1 MLFTEGVSKEG
12 GVTSNMCYLQKE
24 YQRKEGVTSNM
35 CYLQK
40 EYQRKVGVTSNMCY
54 LQKEYQRKVGLLL
67 TCVIYRRST
76 HVRSNPT
83 FL

>member
-12 GVTSNMCYLQKE
+12 
-24 YQRKEGVTSNM
+24 GVTSNM

-54 LQKEYQRKVGLLL
+54 LQKEYQRKVTTSNMCYLQKEHQRKEGLLL
-67 TCVIYRRST
+67 TCVIFRRSING
-76 HVRSNPT
+76 RWGY
-83 FL
+83 F

>member
-12 GVTSNMCYLQKE
+12 
-24 YQRKEGVTSNM
+24 GVTSNM

-67 TCVIYRRST
+67 TCVIYRRSIKG
-76 HVRSNPT
+76 RWGY
-83 FL
+83 F